1 MIPALRSL
9 AVLASAFAFALAG
22 CGDDVG
28 GGDGGKPR
36 LTVLAAASLT
46 EAFEQY
52 GGQFDAAAVRLSF
65 AGSDELAAQIRQ
77 GVEPDVYAAANT
89 TLPEQLFEEDLVKKP
104 VAFAGNRLVIAVP
117 ADSDEISSLDDLA
130 ADGVKLAIGSEDVPV
145 GAYTR
150 EVLERLPGDESD
162 AILGN
167 VRSNEPDVSGVT
179 GKLTQGAADAGF
191 LYITDVAATNGRLE
205 AIELPARLQPSVG
218 YGIAVVEG
226 AEQPEAAQE
235 FIDGLLEG
243 RGLEAMEQAGFE
255 PPPK

>member
-9 AVLASAFAFALAG
+9 AVLASAFAFAG

-104 VAFAGNRLVIAVP
+104 VTFAGNRLVIAVP

-130 ADGVKLAIGSEDVPV
+130 AEGVKLAIGSEDVPV

-150 EVLERLPGDESD
+150 EVLERLAGDERA

-167 VRSNEPDVSGVT
+167 IRSNEPDVTGVT
-179 GKLTQGAADAGF
+179 GKLTQGAADAGL

-205 AIELPARLQPSVG
+205 AIELPDSLQPSLE

-226 AEQPEAAQE
+226 ADQPQAAEE
-235 FIDGLLEG
+235 FIDGLLSGPG
-243 RGLEAMEQAGFE
+243 REAMEQAGFE
-255 PPPK
+255 PPPE